1 MSETTTVPPPAHFT
15 ALGQIIAEIVAPA
28 AAVGFY
34 DRDGQITAAHYQY
47 WRSLSGGHQ

>member
-1 MSETTTVPPPAHFT
+1 MSETTTVPPPAHLT

-28 AAVGFY
+28 TVGFY

-47 WRSLSGGHQ
+47 WRSLSGGDQ

>member
-1 MSETTTVPPPAHFT
+1 VSETTTVPPPAHFT

-28 AAVGFY
+28 AAFH

-47 WRSLSGGHQ
+47 WRALSGGDQ